1 VEKLFVYSDG
11 GARGNPGKA
20 AIGIVILDENRRE
33 LKTYK
38 KYLGIKTNNQ
48 AEYLALITALE
59 IAKKYA
65 EKINCYSDSE
75 LIISQITGKYKIKNK
90 ELKRLFDL
98 LKSKEKEFKEIFYQN
113 VPRKNKFIQ
122 EADRLVN
129 EVLDKNA

>member
-1 VEKLFVYSDG
+1 MEKLFVYSDG